1 MPARGSPLHRALD
14 QPAPG
19 CPVELRLFA
28 ADTEPTIA
36 RVRLVERGG
45 KWVPEFDGDDLME
58 PGDATVTRRSA
69 LADLRPSTEQQ
80 QWLRAAVPWA
90 GVTFLPDDHIG
101 LTKNPIF
108 TDNVLVHLLQ
118 QPPRRR

>member
-1 MPARGSPLHRALD
+1 M
-14 QPAPG
+14 
-19 CPVELRLFA
+19 RLFA

-36 RVRLVERGG
+36 RVRMLERDGKLV
-45 KWVPEFDGDDLME
+45 PTFDDADLYE

-69 LADLRPSTEQQ
+69 LADLRPRSEGQD
-80 QWLRAAVPWA
+80 WLRAAVAWD

-108 TDNVLVHLLQ
+108 TDNVLFYLLQ
-118 QPPRRR
+118 QPPRAR

>member
-1 MPARGSPLHRALD
+1 M
-14 QPAPG
+14 
-19 CPVELRLFA
+19 
-28 ADTEPTIA
+28 
-36 RVRLVERGG
+36 RLVERGG

-69 LADLRPSTEQQ
+69 LADLRTEAEQQ
-80 QWLRAAVPWA
+80 QWLRSSVPWA

-101 LTKNPIF
+101 LTMNPVF
-108 TDNVLVHLLQ
+108 TDNVLFHLLQ